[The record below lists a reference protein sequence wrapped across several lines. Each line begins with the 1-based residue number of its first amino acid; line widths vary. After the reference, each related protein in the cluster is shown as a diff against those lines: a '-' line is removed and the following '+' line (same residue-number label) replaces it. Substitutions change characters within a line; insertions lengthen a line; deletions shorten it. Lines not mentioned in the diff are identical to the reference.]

1 VLHPIFTSLRHS
13 SSLKSK
19 GWWKTIIASP
29 YRALIEQSSTFLHG
43 PPGNGMGSL
52 AEKLLRVYEGAVL
65 IPYAVELDG
74 QVVVLSSYDPA
85 VHQRIGDQNDER
97 DPR

>member
-1 VLHPIFTSLRHS
+1 
-13 SSLKSK
+13 
-19 GWWKTIIASP
+19 
-29 YRALIEQSSTFLHG
+29 
-43 PPGNGMGSL
+43 MGSL

-74 QVVVLSSYDPA
+74 QVVMLSSYDPA